1 MLTQVICKLINNQ
14 PNVFMKPRLLAIL
27 LTCSIASNAQKEVKL
42 EQLKEYIGDTVKVQ
56 GKISGMIGKS
66 GTTNQKTTLIYVGG
80 NYPKQMLTIFISP
93 EVRSKLHVNPLLSDV
108 GNMVWVSGKVEKY
121 KGKTLIVIKD
131 PRQLDIIQD
140 MQGDIE

>member
-1 MLTQVICKLINNQ
+1 MIDN
-14 PNVFMKPRLLAIL
+14 
-27 LTCSIASNAQKEVKL
+27 
-42 EQLKEYIGDTVKVQ
+42 
-56 GKISGMIGKS
+56 SGS
-66 GTTNQKTTLIYVGG
+66 TNQKTTLIYVGG

-93 EVRSKLHVNPLLSDV
+93 QVRSKLNVNPLLSDV

>member
-1 MLTQVICKLINNQ
+1 ML
-14 PNVFMKPRLLAIL
+14 FMKPLLLAFFLI
-27 LTCSIASNAQKEVKL
+27 CFIGSNAQKEIRL
-42 EQLKEYIGDTVKVQ
+42 EEIKEYIGDSVKVQ
-56 GKISGMIGKS
+56 GKISGMIGNSKS
-66 GTTNQKTTLIYVGG
+66 NSQKPTVIYVGG

-93 EVRSKLHVNPLLSDV
+93 EVRSTLHVNPLLSDV
-108 GNMVWVSGKVEKY
+108 GNMVWVSGKVKKY

>member
-1 MLTQVICKLINNQ
+1 MF
-14 PNVFMKPRLLAIL
+14 FMKPLLLAFLI
-27 LTCSIASNAQKEVKL
+27 TCFIASNAQKEIRL
-42 EQLKEYIGDTVKVQ
+42 EELNEYIGDSVKVQ
-56 GKISGMIGKS
+56 GKISGLIS
-66 GTTNQKTTLIYVGG
+66 NSASTNQKPTFIYVGG

-93 EVRSKLHVNPLLSDV
+93 DVRSKLHVNPLLSDV

-121 KGKTLIVIKD
+121 KGKTLIVIED